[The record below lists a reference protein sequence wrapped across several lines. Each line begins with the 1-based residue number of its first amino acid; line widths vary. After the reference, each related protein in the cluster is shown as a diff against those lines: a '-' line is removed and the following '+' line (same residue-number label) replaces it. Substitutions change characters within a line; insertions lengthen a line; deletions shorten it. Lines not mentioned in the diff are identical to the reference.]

1 MRFRRRSSR
10 DTEVE
15 LNITAFLNLMVV
27 LIPFLLINA
36 VFAQVSILQLNLPAI
51 SDSSAPSEDDEK
63 EKLVLE
69 VLIYENRYE
78 VVDRTTSA
86 VLKIVENKGEEHDS
100 AALHNFLVD
109 LKQKFPNETAV
120 TLLCE
125 DDTPYRVMIKT
136 MDVVRLYDTKVNG
149 QSIKK
154 ELFPNINIGSAPS
167 DQAAKAGGDA

>member
-10 DTEVE
+10 DTDVE

-51 SDSSAPSEDDEK
+51 SDSSTASDDDK
-63 EKLVLE
+63 KDKLVLE
-69 VLIYENRYE
+69 VLIYANRYE
-78 VVDRTTSA
+78 VVDRNTSA

-100 AALHNFLVD
+100 DALHNYLVD
-109 LKQKFPNETAV
+109 LKQRFPSETAV

-136 MDVVRLYDTKVNG
+136 MDVVRLYSDTING

-154 ELFPNINIGSAPS
+154 ELFPNINIGSAPA
-167 DQAAKAGGDA
+167 DKAADAGGDA